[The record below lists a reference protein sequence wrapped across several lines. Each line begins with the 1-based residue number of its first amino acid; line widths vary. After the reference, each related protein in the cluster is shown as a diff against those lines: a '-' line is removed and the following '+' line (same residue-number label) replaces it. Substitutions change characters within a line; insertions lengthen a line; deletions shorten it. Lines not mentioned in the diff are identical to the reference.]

1 MSIET
6 GIACA
11 AFGVALANTAASAL
25 IYMRYMR
32 LVRGVFCM
40 LTADEDG
47 VVKTFEFL

>member
-11 AFGVALANTAASAL
+11 SFGVALVNAAASAL
-25 IYMRYMR
+25 IYVRYMR
-32 LVRGVFCM
+32 SVRGVFCM

-47 VVKTFEFL
+47 EIKTSEFL